1 MANPKIEVEIG
12 AKTGELS
19 RKLKE
24 TDNSLSKTG
33 KSFGKLNEFAIGALS
48 GIAAAFSIGAILSFG
63 KAVLDTT
70 AKFQKFEAILSN
82 TLGSDSAAQLALAQ
96 ITKFASVT
104 PFAVDELT
112 GAFVKLANQGF
123 KPTIGELRQLGDL
136 ASSTGKSFDQLA
148 EAVIDA
154 QVGEFERLKEFGIRA
169 KKSGDNVIFTFKGVE
184 TQVKN
189 TAEALQGYV
198 VSLGDAE
205 GVSGAMAKISETL
218 GGKMSNLGD
227 NIDSLKLAI
236 GNQTSGAFAASL
248 DWLNSFVA
256 ATTRATKGVAKIRAE
271 ADLLQSGKSLDAS
284 KKAVLELAD
293 SYQLLDSSKT
303 RVEALTEAISK
314 IKEPFVEA
322 KKGGEAF
329 LNQPRTVAQLK
340 DLIQGIEDLGQ
351 ELLTAAV
358 ATKPLTAE
366 QTKLNEELTKTAAN
380 LARIQKLRANA
391 PKSVGTTNIAQTD
404 FNAAFS
410 PKKIDGTGTGLGFAD
425 QFNLANANFADSVSN
440 APGLS
445 LEKIFPSVIDFESFI
460 KDLLEG
466 YADVL
471 DKEIPTFAERVKGLV
486 ASVNDTFVDRVP
498 DSIENFSLAIGA
510 ALANGGNVIEAIGT
524 SLLSSMA
531 KFLGEFGKNLISFGF
546 AGLAFGKLSVALTNP
561 FTAVGAAPLAIAAGI
576 ALTALSGA
584 IGSIGNKGIGRG
596 GGSGSS
602 GVGSGGTFT
611 GSGSNSFDPM
621 RMFKIEVVGS
631 ISGEAIGFALAQG
644 QNRKN

>member
-1 MANPKIEVEIG
+1 MSNPRIDVEIG
-12 AKTGELS
+12 ANTSQLT
-19 RKLKE
+19 RRLRE
-24 TDNSLSKTG
+24 TDRNLSDTG
-33 KSFGKLNEFAIGALS
+33 RSFGKLNALAVSALS
-48 GIAAAFSIGAILSFG
+48 GIAAAFSIGAVISFG

-82 TLGSDSAAQLALAQ
+82 TLGSESEAQLALAQ

-198 VSLGDAE
+198 VGLGNAE
-205 GVSGAMAKISETL
+205 GVSGSMAKISATL

-236 GNQTSGAFAASL
+236 GDQTSGAFAASL

-271 ADLLQSGKSLDAS
+271 ADLLQAGKSLDAS
-284 KKAVLELAD
+284 KKSVVELAD

-303 RVEALTEAISK
+303 RVEALTQAISK

-329 LNQPRTVAQLK
+329 LNQPRTAAQLN

-366 QTKLNEELTKTAAN
+366 QIKLNEELSKTAAN

-391 PKSVGTTNIAQTD
+391 PKAVGTTNIAQTD

-410 PKKIDGTGTGLGFAD
+410 PKKIDGTGTGLDFAA
-425 QFNLANANFADSVSN
+425 QFNLANANLAKAVAG
-440 APGLS
+440 APGIS
-445 LEKIFPSVIDFESFI
+445 LKPIEQGEF
-460 KDLLEG
+460 
-466 YADVL
+466 
-471 DKEIPTFAERVKGLV
+471 TKGLERIKADFQSFGGDFANAV
-486 ASVNDTFVDRVP
+486 SVFSSNINILVRENLAGAFTDFGL
-498 DSIENFSLAIGA
+498 SIGEALAKGENVINAIGQ
-510 ALANGGNVIEAIGT
+510 

-531 KFLGEFGKNLISFGF
+531 KFIGDFGQQLIAVGV
-546 AGLAFGKLSVALTNP
+546 AGLAFATLIETIKKGGP
-561 FTAVGAAPLAIAAGI
+561 AAIPASIGAIAAGV
-576 ALTALSGA
+576 ALTILAGALRSSVG
-584 IGSIGNKGIGRG
+584 KGVGG

-602 GVGSGGTFT
+602 GVGAGGSGGSFT
-611 GSGSNSFDPM
+611 GSGSNSFDPF
-621 RMFKIEVVGS
+621 RSFEIKVVGE
-631 ISGEAIGFALAQG
+631 ITGEAIGFALAHG

>member
-1 MANPKIEVEIG
+1 
-12 AKTGELS
+12 
-19 RKLKE
+19 
-24 TDNSLSKTG
+24 
-33 KSFGKLNEFAIGALS
+33 LNALAVSALS
-48 GIAAAFSIGAILSFG
+48 GIAAAFSIGAVISFG

-82 TLGSDSAAQLALAQ
+82 TLGSESEAQLALAQ

-184 TQVKN
+184 TKVKN

-198 VSLGDAE
+198 VGLGNAE
-205 GVSGAMAKISETL
+205 GVSGSMAKISETL

-227 NIDSLKLAI
+227 NIDGVKLAI
-236 GNQTSGAFAASL
+236 GNQTSGAFVATL
-248 DWLNSFVA
+248 DWLNNFTSL
-256 ATTRATKGVAKIRAE
+256 ATSAIKGVKDLKKEVESIQLGDEIQETKNEIDGLIQTLLKKIPGLTNQEAIKRAVDGTAASFRE
-271 ADLLQSGKSLDAS
+271 LAGSSSKGSIALLDTLDAIEAYGVQLLITAN
-284 KKAVLELAD
+284 KAVPLTTEQQKLNDELA
-293 SYQLLDSSKT
+293 
-303 RVEALTEAISK
+303 
-314 IKEPFVEA
+314 
-322 KKGGEAF
+322 
-329 LNQPRTVAQLK
+329 
-340 DLIQGIEDLGQ
+340 
-351 ELLTAAV
+351 
-358 ATKPLTAE
+358 
-366 QTKLNEELTKTAAN
+366 KTAAN

-391 PKSVGTTNIAQTD
+391 PKAVSTTNIAQTD

-410 PKKIDGTGTGLGFAD
+410 PKKIDGTGTGLDFAA
-425 QFNLANANFADSVSN
+425 QFNLANANLAKAVAG

-445 LEKIFPSVIDFESFI
+445 LEKIFPNVIDFEAFI

-471 DKEIPTFAERVKGLV
+471 DKEIPTFEERVKGLV
-486 ASVNDTFVDRVP
+486 ASITDTFRNNVP

-510 ALANGGNVIEAIGT
+510 ALANGGNVIEAIGS
-524 SLLSSMA
+524 SLINSFA
-531 KFLGEFGKNLISFGF
+531 GFLGEFGKQLIAFGF
-546 AGLAFGKLSVALTNP
+546 AGMSFAKLSLALTNP
-561 FTAVGAAPLAIAAGI
+561 FTAIGAAPLAIAAGI
-576 ALTALSGA
+576 ALIAISGA
-584 IGSIGNKGIGRG
+584 IGSIGNRGFGGG

-602 GVGSGGTFT
+602 GVGAGGSGGSFT
-611 GSGSNSFDPM
+611 GSGSNSFDPF
-621 RMFKIEVVGS
+621 RSFKIEVVGE
-631 ISGEAIGFALAQG
+631 ITGEAIGFALAQG